1 MFHSGVA
8 DRTGRLKDQTHRVRK
23 EQFMVR
29 RSIVLSLALAAFSLS
44 SSRGDV
50 VPIDPFDGAMSEN
63 FDSFSEG
70 GGLQELVIFGGFA
83 TVRNQSPDGAIK
95 VEYYSSRGG
104 IVVVPH
110 SQPLMMGQMGIMLWE
125 FEEPVTQFGSYFANN
140 SRFDDAQV
148 DFYDEN
154 GDWIDS
160 TIATI
165 PNTGSWY
172 WNGWES
178 DVPIKWIIIAGNDE
192 EFNNAFIWVDDAQ
205 IN

>member
-1 MFHSGVA
+1 
-8 DRTGRLKDQTHRVRK
+8 
-23 EQFMVR
+23 MVR
-29 RSIVLSLALAAFSLS
+29 QFLLLSLALAALSLS
-44 SSRGDV
+44 SPSRADV

-63 FDSFSEG
+63 FDSFNQG
-70 GGLQELVIFGGFA
+70 GGLQELVILDGFA
-83 TVRNQSPDGAIK
+83 TVRNQSEGGAIK
-95 VEYYSSRGG
+95 VEYASWRDG
-104 IVVVPH
+104 IQIYPH
-110 SQPLMMGQMGIMLWE
+110 SRPLMMGQMGIMEWE
-125 FEEPVTQFGSYFANN
+125 FEEPVSQFGSYFANN
-140 SRFDDAQV
+140 SRVDDAQV

-178 DVPIKWIIIAGNDE
+178 DVPIKWIVIAGNDE
-192 EFNNAFIWVDDAQ
+192 GFGNAFIWVDDVQ